1 MRLDGLPAW
10 WDVDV
15 KNLFIPSSC
24 ERVLVP
30 QLFPWVLNLHQKRT
44 ALPCQCVLMGNAFI
58 FLEAVRA
65 CEGSVLM
72 QRDVVW
78 IFTQTKRLRREEP
91 ATVAARGAAPSRP
104 ERSHCLMM
112 LRDFSLQLGLDAL

>member
-1 MRLDGLPAW
+1 ML
-10 WDVDV
+10 
-15 KNLFIPSSC
+15 
-24 ERVLVP
+24 
-30 QLFPWVLNLHQKRT
+30 QLFPWVLNLHQKPT
-44 ALPCQCVLMGNAFI
+44 ALPCQRVLMGNAFI